1 MGFADG
7 QADRG
12 SSPLARGLRIQDQRR
27 QPADG
32 IIPARAGFT
41 GSRSPPTR
49 APWDHPRSRGV
60 YESSLDRGDVG
71 PGSSPLAR
79 GLHFRG
85 HRPERADRIIPARAG
100 FTEPRHETRRADAD
114 HPRSRGV
121 YLCARPRG
129 SRRGGSSPLAR
140 GLQAERGCYW
150 HDRRIIPARAGF
162 TRWTARS
169 GQCLPD
175 HPRSRGVYRVPA
187 WMASAAF
194 GSPPLARGLL
204 GLVGGGR
211 QVAGIIPAR
220 AGFTSPSA
228 VRARAYADH
237 PRSRGVYATPR
248 PGITIANGSSPLA
261 RGLLQFGAGSLGESR
276 IIPARAGFT
285 KTKRTAAT
293 TSGDHP
299 RSRGVYLLLL
309 RFRVGAAGSSPLA
322 RGLHGYELSHV
333 QQAGII
339 PARAGF
345 TALPGT

>member
-1 MGFADG
+1 MDG
-7 QADRG
+7 TIWSVPSG
-12 SSPLARGLRIQDQRR
+12 SSPLARGL
-27 QPADG
+27 PSA
-32 IIPARAGFT
+32 
-41 GSRSPPTR
+41 
-49 APWDHPRSRGV
+49 
-60 YESSLDRGDVG
+60 SLDGVG
-71 PGSSPLAR
+71 G
-79 GLHFRG
+79 F
-85 HRPERADRIIPARAG
+85 RIIPARAG
-100 FTEPRHETRRADAD
+100 FTVGST
-114 HPRSRGV
+114 GQM
-121 YLCARPRG
+121 RPN
-129 SRRGGSSPLAR
+129 
-140 GLQAERGCYW
+140 
-150 HDRRIIPARAGF
+150 
-162 TRWTARS
+162 
-169 GQCLPD
+169 PD
-175 HPRSRGVYRVPA
+175 HPRSRGVYGPCTAPA
-187 WMASAAF
+187 FAYP
-194 GSPPLARGLL
+194 GSSPLARGLL